1 MIPVLI
7 SLTISLIISTIW
19 AIGIHN
25 SRDTWKDDKG
35 NTDFP

>member
-7 SLTISLIISTIW
+7 SFTISLIISTIW

-25 SRDTWKDDKG
+25 SRDTWKDDKD
-35 NTDFP
+35 NTDFL